1 MSNTSNFGTELLP
14 ERPAV
19 LKAWEGFRS
28 TYPTYLEPSNRAA
41 WLMQDKIVN
50 DYATGVL
57 MSEAEWRIGQ
67 GTEPLYVMCGDCR
80 GNGDHDCKDPSWMTC
95 LTCNGNGFVQVW
107 PKGATDADA

>member
-28 TYPTYLEPSNRAA
+28 TYPAYLEPSNRAA

-67 GTEPLYVMCGDCR
+67 GTEPLYRFIDGKANNDCGGTCPLDVWS
-80 GNGDHDCKDPSWMTC
+80 DHRCMER
-95 LTCNGNGFVQVW
+95 VW
-107 PKGATDADA
+107 PKEAADVDA